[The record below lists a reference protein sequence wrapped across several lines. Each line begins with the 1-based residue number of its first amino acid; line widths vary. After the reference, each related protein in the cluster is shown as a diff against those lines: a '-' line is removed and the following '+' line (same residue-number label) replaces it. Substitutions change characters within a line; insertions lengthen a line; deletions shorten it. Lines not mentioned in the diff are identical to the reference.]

1 MKVAVAQLGPRNH
14 YAEAR
19 VLYTCGYLEHL
30 FTDIYAGDKPRLLR
44 AIAFLPHLHRLP
56 DVRRFLGRVA
66 DDIPPEKVT
75 SFDLLGARAILA
87 LRRARSEVDRY
98 RVYDEIGSAF
108 QRAVIRRGLGKADTL
123 LVSTGAAAE
132 LIEHACRL
140 GIRSILQQFQPP
152 FERLEQILHEERER
166 WPNAERVQPE
176 PLPEELVARLLDEE
190 RRALEG
196 AHVVL
201 VASEYTKKSLFA
213 CGYDISRTRVVP
225 LAVDTRDWK
234 PREEAAGKSDGRLR
248 VLYAGNIDLRKGVLY
263 LIEAIKK
270 LRSRKVEVK
279 LAGVVNLR
287 QELLVVPSAEV
298 ELLGPVPRS
307 DMPELMRWADLFVFP
322 TLGEGFGLVQVE
334 ALACGTP
341 VIATTECGEVVR
353 DGIEGHIVPPRNS
366 DAIAHWLDYY
376 AADPKALVAMREAA
390 VRRAQE
396 FCLDAYAGH
405 FIQALTLYESTYV
418 SRTYGAHA

>member
-1 MKVAVAQLGPRNH
+1 M
-14 YAEAR
+14 
-19 VLYTCGYLEHL
+19 
-30 FTDIYAGDKPRLLR
+30 
-44 AIAFLPHLHRLP
+44 
-56 DVRRFLGRVA
+56 
-66 DDIPPEKVT
+66 
-75 SFDLLGARAILA
+75 
-87 LRRARSEVDRY
+87 
-98 RVYDEIGSAF
+98 
-108 QRAVIRRGLGKADTL
+108 
-123 LVSTGAAAE
+123 
-132 LIEHACRL
+132 
-140 GIRSILQQFQPP
+140 
-152 FERLEQILHEERER
+152 
-166 WPNAERVQPE
+166 
-176 PLPEELVARLLDEE
+176 
-190 RRALEG
+190 
-196 AHVVL
+196 VL